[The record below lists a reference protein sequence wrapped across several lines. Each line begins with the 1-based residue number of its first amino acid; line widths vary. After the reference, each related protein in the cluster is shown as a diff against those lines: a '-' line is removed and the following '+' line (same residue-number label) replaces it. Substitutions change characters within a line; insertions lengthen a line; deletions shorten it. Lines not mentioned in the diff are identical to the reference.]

1 MSRCWIASKYPGI
14 RYRVHE
20 TRTHGSRK
28 DRYYAIYYR
37 LDGRRVEE
45 GVGWESAGWGEA
57 KVNAVLAELKEN
69 QRTGRRPQTLREQAE
84 IAALARQEALA
95 QQKEKSAQR
104 ITFAQFW
111 AEFYAPSAPNTKK
124 PETWVNEQ
132 GHYRNWIEPALGTF
146 PLRDITPFQLEKL
159 STEVRAQKRSAKT
172 QHAILATCRQVFNLA
187 KRHQLIDANPATAI
201 TLPKHDNRRQRH
213 LTPQEAQHLLDT
225 ARHRDSRLHDICL
238 LALHTGLRAGEI
250 FKLRW
255 EDVDL
260 EGGLLLVRDPKS
272 GKNRHAYLTRACLR
286 MLRDRFDQRQRPHV
300 FHKADGDPL
309 QEISRDFA
317 KLVDRLGW
325 NDGQT
330 DARLKVV
337 FHTLRHTFASWLVQQ
352 GTPLYTVAKLMGH
365 ANLSMTERYSHLA
378 PEGLRATINAFE
390 QALPRT
396 SQ

>member
-1 MSRCWIASKYPGI
+1 MTRSWTSSKYPGI
-14 RYRVHE
+14 RYRAHE

-37 LDGRRVEE
+37 LDGRRIEE
-45 GVGWESAGWGEA
+45 GVGWESAGWTEA
-57 KVNAVLAELKEN
+57 KTNALLAELKEN

-84 IAALARQEALA
+84 MASLARQEA
-95 QQKEKSAQR
+95 EAQR
-104 ITFAQFW
+104 EKETAFQVTFAQFW

-124 PETWVNEQ
+124 PETWLNEQ
-132 GHYRNWIEPALGTF
+132 GHYKNWIEPALGKCL
-146 PLRDITPFQLEKL
+146 LRDITPFQLERL
-159 STEVRAQKRSAKT
+159 SVDIRASKRSVKT
-172 QHAILATCRQVFNLA
+172 QQSILATCRQVFNLA
-187 KRHQLIDANPATAI
+187 KRHQLIDVNPVATVA
-201 TLPKHDNRRQRH
+201 LPKHDNRRQRH
-213 LTPQEAQHLLDT
+213 LSQQEAQQLLDL
-225 ARHRDSRLHDICL
+225 ALQRDRRLHDICL

-260 EGGLLLVRDPKS
+260 DGGMLLVRDPKS

-286 MLRDRFDQRQRPHV
+286 MINDRFEKRERPHV
-300 FHKADGDPL
+300 FYKADGGPL
-309 QEISRDFA
+309 QEISRDFS
-317 KLVDRLGW
+317 KLVDLLGW
-325 NDGQT
+325 NDGQD

-378 PEGLRATINAFE
+378 PEGLRATMRAFD
-390 QALPRT
+390 QSLPLI
-396 SQ
+396 